1 MGSQGVSIPSIN
13 ESVAYGSPNRTMAVY
28 KGLMVAVYNVNKNE
42 ISLTRQDL
50 VELINVCSIAL
61 IYYLSRVSL
70 YRLPQMVISHHVV
83 WPDLQYFTQHFSH
96 CMIYRLMSVLC
107 IMHFHGHV
115 AVFTVEGVD
124 PWQYKVIRWSMR
136 WAGTHLLSD
145 ALL

>member
-13 ESVAYGSPNRTMAVY
+13 ESVAYGSPNRTIAVY

-83 WPDLQYFTQHFSH
+83 
-96 CMIYRLMSVLC
+96 
-107 IMHFHGHV
+107 
-115 AVFTVEGVD
+115 
-124 PWQYKVIRWSMR
+124 
-136 WAGTHLLSD
+136 
-145 ALL
+145 